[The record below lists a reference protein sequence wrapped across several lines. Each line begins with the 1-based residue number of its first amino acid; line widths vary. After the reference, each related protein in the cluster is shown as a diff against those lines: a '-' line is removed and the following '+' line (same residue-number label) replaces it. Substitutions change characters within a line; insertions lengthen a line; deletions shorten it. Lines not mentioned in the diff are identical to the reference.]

1 MHHYLLAKEIMD
13 YLPEGGKKI
22 KKYLAYFNC
31 YFTWKSPAFSEI
43 FEFRLQLFRA
53 INLHNLSF
61 YLMLRTLQKGLF
73 FSSGYYREGKL
84 HFLEDID

>member
-53 INLHNLSF
+53 INLHNPVLCMTYNSPCF
-61 YLMLRTLQKGLF
+61 TEQLISTLQKALDYMF
-73 FSSGYYREGKL
+73 AN
-84 HFLEDID
+84 DW